1 MDEKRTVFRM
11 RSIND
16 NTLKAFFNDEVYAS
30 SPLYFND
37 PYDVLACYDN
47 EKLYELFYTDAEGRN
62 FLINKTNEF
71 VNASGYGYFDDETVE
86 KWCKDKEKL
95 YPFINPVINDISLA
109 TMQQLREQLTVACFC
124 NDVKKGT
131 MWTHYAGNGT
141 GFALEYDFDE
151 VNAAIQS
158 YVRENFESYKG
169 NSIFKNCS
177 FKLEDVKYTNKKAN
191 ITKIIFKINK
201 TCFSKGY
208 KHFLTQQK
216 FEQIVFTKRK
226 EWQYESEVR
235 LALPTKKT
243 PFEKL
248 EGIKPKAIYLG
259 EFISKEYQY
268 ILCNAAKEKK
278 IMVYQ
283 MYSKLED
290 GDYGLHCKVI
300 SANEIDDLIKKYK
313 DIERYSEL

>member
-1 MDEKRTVFRM
+1 MDEKRTIFRM

-30 SPLYFND
+30 SPVYFND

-47 EKLYELFYTDAEGRN
+47 KKLYELFYTDAEGRN
-62 FLINKTNEF
+62 FLFNKINELA
-71 VNASGYGYFDDETVE
+71 NASGYGYFDDETVE
-86 KWCKDKEKL
+86 EWRKDKEKL
-95 YPFINPVINDISLA
+95 YPFINPVINDIGLA
-109 TMQQLREQLTVACFC
+109 TMHQLREQLAVACFC

-131 MWTHYAGNGT
+131 MWAHYAGNGT

-158 YVRENFESYKG
+158 YVMENFESYKG

-177 FKLEDVKYTNKKAN
+177 FKLEDIKYTNKKAN
-191 ITKIIFKINK
+191 ITNIIFKINK

-208 KHFLTQQK
+208 KYFLTQQK

-235 LALPTKKT
+235 LALPTKKN

-259 EFISKEYQY
+259 EFMPKEYQY
-268 ILCNAAKEKK
+268 ILCRAAKEKK
-278 IMVYQ
+278 IKVYQ

-290 GDYGLHCKVI
+290 GDYGLHRKSI
-300 SANEIDDLIKKYK
+300 FTGEIDDLIKEYK